1 MRTRPNRSLSVF
13 AAVALLAACGGGTP
27 SPNPETNGTTSS
39 TAGGGAGGAGTGA
52 EATSSATGGG
62 AGGAGTGAEATSSAT
77 GGGAGGAGTGAEA
90 TSSATGGGAGGA
102 GTGAEATSSATGGG
116 AGGAGPVQLTGA
128 VEKGPFVVGS
138 SVAISALRH
147 DLAPTG
153 RVFLT
158 ATDNDLGHFGVEL
171 AGPGPVSIEGEG
183 FYYNEVTGRLS
194 GAPLTLRALFDVAGG
209 APEQTAYVNLITH
222 LAYERARVLA
232 DGAGD
237 LTAAVAQAEGELR
250 AALGIGPE
258 GFDPHASGVEMN
270 ALGGDN
276 DANAYL
282 LAVGAVVLKTA
293 LLAAGEDG
301 PVDATM
307 QQLINQLSLD
317 LASDGALD
325 PALVAEL
332 AAAAAALDRYEVKDL
347 LGDRLEELGSP
358 AEVPDI
364 DRFFDEDGD
373 GFYDAADTC
382 RLVPNP
388 SQSPLNAICS
398 VKTVRPSRP
407 FLGRSLGQLYV
418 RDADQDG
425 LADLIVGNMG
435 AGSEGL
441 GVLRGKGT
449 GRLEDP
455 VWALPP
461 SGYYGKT
468 VVADFNEDGD
478 LDAVDVFFG
487 LFFIEGG
494 PGATFLPPVA
504 VDPSFGAS
512 SMVAADFDGDGH
524 QDVAAGATS
533 TVTVLLGDGTG
544 GFVAASTMAAD
555 ASSTLAVGDFDAD
568 GNADLAAAHWDA
580 MKVSVWLGD
589 GAGGF
594 DPPVFF
600 AMPSKASGVAVG
612 DFDGD
617 GDEDLVVSMLDGR
630 LRVLV
635 GNGAGGFTQGPEHQ
649 VSANYS
655 SEVQMAD
662 FTGDGKDDVVAN
674 WGRDGVVHLI
684 VSEGTAF
691 GEHHVFD
698 ETNVT
703 WDGAVAVGDLNGDGK
718 PDIVYGDG
726 EAVTVLVINL

>member
-1 MRTRPNRSLSVF
+1 MMTWPHRSLSAF
-13 AAVALLAACGGGTP
+13 AAAALLGACGGETAP
-27 SPNPETNGTTSS
+27 PEPETSGTTSS
-39 TAGGGAGGAGTGA
+39 TAGSAGTGA
-52 EATSSATGGG
+52 DASSSATGGG
-62 AGGAGTGAEATSSAT
+62 AGGAGTGADASSSAT
-77 GGGAGGAGTGAEA
+77 GGGAGGAGTGADA
-90 TSSATGGGAGGA
+90 SSSATGGGAGGA
-102 GTGAEATSSATGGG
+102 GTGADASSSATGGG

-128 VEKGPFVVGS
+128 VQKGPFIVGS

-147 DLAPTG
+147 DLTPTG
-153 RVFLT
+153 HVFLT

-171 AGPGPVSIEGEG
+171 ANPGPVSIESQG

-270 ALGGDN
+270 ALGGDG

-293 LLAAGEDG
+293 LLAAGEHG
-301 PVDATM
+301 SVDATM
-307 QQLINQLSLD
+307 QQFVNQLSLD

-332 AAAAAALDRYEVKDL
+332 AAAAAAIDRYEVMDL

-373 GFYDAADTC
+373 GFYDASDTC

-388 SQSPLNAICS
+388 SQAPLNAICS
-398 VKTVRPSRP
+398 VKTVHASRP
-407 FLGRSLGQLYV
+407 FPSGGVEQIFV

-425 LADLIVGNMG
+425 LADVVVGTAGDGIG
-435 AGSEGL
+435 A
-441 GVLRGKGT
+441 LRGKGT

-455 VWALPP
+455 VWAPP
-461 SGYYGKT
+461 LSGYYGEM

-478 LDAVDVFFG
+478 LDAVDGAFG
-487 LFFIEGG
+487 LMFNEGG
-494 PGATFLPPVA
+494 PGATFLPRVD
-504 VDPSFGAS
+504 VDPGLGAL

-524 QDVAAGATS
+524 LDVAAGGTS
-533 TVTVLLGDGTG
+533 TVTVYLGDGAG
-544 GFVAASTMAAD
+544 WFVAASTVDAD
-555 ASSTLAVGDFDAD
+555 YPVKLALGDFDAD
-568 GNADLAAAHWDA
+568 GNADLAAAHWDQ

-594 DPPVFF
+594 DPPAFF

-617 GDEDLVVSMLDGR
+617 GDEDLVVTMLDGR

-635 GNGAGGFTQGPEHQ
+635 GDGAGGFSQGPEHQ

-655 SEVQMAD
+655 SAVEMAD

-674 WGRDGVVHLI
+674 WGRDGVIHLL
-684 VSEGTAF
+684 VSEGTGF
-691 GEHHVFD
+691 GEDHVFD
-698 ETNVT
+698 ETIVSWGT
-703 WDGAVAVGDLNGDGK
+703 AVGVGDLNGDGK
-718 PDIVYGDG
+718 PDIVYDDG

>member
-1 MRTRPNRSLSVF
+1 MTTWPKRSLSAF
-13 AAVALLAACGGGTP
+13 AAAALLGACGGETAP
-27 SPNPETNGTTSS
+27 PDPETSS
-39 TAGGGAGGAGTGA
+39 TAGGTGTGTD
-52 EATSSATGGG
+52 ATSSATGGG
-62 AGGAGTGAEATSSAT
+62 AGGAGTGAEASSSAT

-90 TSSATGGGAGGA
+90 S
-102 GTGAEATSSATGGG
+102 SSATGGG

-138 SVAISALRH
+138 SVAISVLHH
-147 DLAPTG
+147 DLTPTG
-153 RVFLT
+153 QVFLT
-158 ATDNDLGHFGVEL
+158 ATDNDLGHFGVAL
-171 AGPGPVSIEGEG
+171 ANPGPVSIEGEG

-194 GAPLTLRALFDVAGG
+194 GAPLTLRALFDVASG

-222 LAYERARVLA
+222 LGYERARALA
-232 DGAGD
+232 DGTGD
-237 LTAAVAQAEGELR
+237 LTAVIAQAEGELR
-250 AALGIGPE
+250 AALGIGPP
-258 GFDPHASGVEMN
+258 GFDPHANGVEMN
-270 ALGGDN
+270 TLGGDG

-307 QQLINQLSLD
+307 QQLVNRISLD

-332 AAAAAALDRYEVKDL
+332 AAAASTLDRYEVMDL

-373 GFYDAADTC
+373 GFYDASDTC

-388 SQSPLNAICS
+388 SQAPLNAICS
-398 VKTVRPSRP
+398 VKTIHPSRP
-407 FLGRSLGQLYV
+407 FLSGGLEQIFV
-418 RDADQDG
+418 RDTDQDG
-425 LADLIVGNMG
+425 LVDVIVGNSG
-435 AGSEGL
+435 AAGSEGL

-455 VWALPP
+455 VWAPSP
-461 SGYYGKT
+461 SGYYGET
-468 VVADFNEDGD
+468 VLADFNEDGD

-487 LFFIEGG
+487 LIFIEGG
-494 PGATFLPPVA
+494 PGATFLPRVD
-504 VDPSFGAS
+504 VDPWLGAS
-512 SMVAADFDGDGH
+512 SVVAADFDGDGH
-524 QDVAAGATS
+524 LDVAAGGTS
-533 TVTVLLGDGTG
+533 TVAVYLGDGTG
-544 GFVAASTMAAD
+544 GFVAT
-555 ASSTLAVGDFDAD
+555 STLDADNPIKLALGDFDAD
-568 GNADLAAAHWDA
+568 GNADLAAAHWDQ

-594 DPPVFF
+594 DPPAFF

-635 GNGAGGFTQGPEHQ
+635 GDGAGGFTQGPEHQ
-649 VSANYS
+649 VSANHYS
-655 SEVQMAD
+655 TVEMAD

-674 WGRDGVVHLI
+674 WGRDGVIHLL

-691 GEHHVFD
+691 GEDHVFD
-698 ETNVT
+698 ETNVS
-703 WDGAVAVGDLNGDGK
+703 WGSAVGVGDLNRDGK
-718 PDIVYGDG
+718 PDIVYDDG

>member
-1 MRTRPNRSLSVF
+1 MTMWPNRSLSVF
-13 AAVALLAACGGGTP
+13 AAAVLLGACGGETP
-27 SPNPETNGTTSS
+27 PPDPETSGTTSS
-39 TAGGGAGGAGTGA
+39 TAGGAGTGT

-62 AGGAGTGAEATSSAT
+62 DGGAGTGTEATGSATAGGAGGAGTGTEATGSATGGGDGGAGTGTEATSSAT
-77 GGGAGGAGTGAEA
+77 GGE
-90 TSSATGGGAGGA
+90 
-102 GTGAEATSSATGGG
+102 

-128 VEKGPFVVGS
+128 VQKGPFIVGS

-147 DLAPTG
+147 DLTPTG
-153 RVFLT
+153 HVFLT
-158 ATDNDLGHFGVEL
+158 ATDNDLGHFGVTL

-194 GAPLTLRALFDVAGG
+194 GAALTLRALFDVAGG

-222 LAYERARVLA
+222 LAYERARALA
-232 DGAGD
+232 GGTGD

-270 ALGGDN
+270 ALGGDG

-293 LLAAGEDG
+293 LLAAGEHG
-301 PVDATM
+301 SVDATL
-307 QQLINQLSLD
+307 QQLVNQLSLD

-332 AAAAAALDRYEVKDL
+332 AAAASTLDRYEVMDL

-373 GFYDAADTC
+373 GFYDATDTC

-388 SQSPLNAICS
+388 SQAPLNAICS
-398 VKTVRPSRP
+398 VKTIRPSMP
-407 FLGRSLGQLYV
+407 FASGGVEQIFV
-418 RDADQDG
+418 RDADRDG
-425 LADLIVGNMG
+425 LADVVLGNSG
-435 AGSEGL
+435 EGL
-441 GVLRGKGT
+441 GVQRGKGT

-455 VWALPP
+455 VWAPP
-461 SGYYGKT
+461 ATGYYGES
-468 VVADFNEDGD
+468 VLADFNEDGD
-478 LDAVDVFFG
+478 LDAVDGSFG
-487 LFFIEGG
+487 LMFNEGG
-494 PGATFLPPVA
+494 PGATFLPRVD
-504 VDPSFGAS
+504 VDPWLGAL

-524 QDVAAGATS
+524 LDVAAGEAS
-533 TVTVLLGDGTG
+533 TVTVYLGDGTG
-544 GFVAASTMAAD
+544 GFVAASTVDAD
-555 ASSTLAVGDFDAD
+555 YPVKLALGDFDAD
-568 GNADLAAAHWDA
+568 GNADLAAAHWDQ

-594 DPPVFF
+594 DPPASF
-600 AMPSKASGVAVG
+600 AMPAKASAVAVG

-630 LRVLV
+630 LRVLA
-635 GNGAGGFTQGPEHQ
+635 GDGAGGFTQGPERQ
-649 VSANYS
+649 VSANQRS
-655 SEVQMAD
+655 TVEMAD

-674 WGRDGVVHLI
+674 WARDGVIHVL

-691 GEHHVFD
+691 GEDHVFD
-698 ETNVT
+698 ETIVSWGN
-703 WDGAVAVGDLNGDGK
+703 AVGVGDLNGDGK
-718 PDIVYGDG
+718 PDIVYDDGD
-726 EAVTVLVINL
+726 AVSVLVINL

>member
-1 MRTRPNRSLSVF
+1 MTTWPNRSVSAF
-13 AAVALLAACGGGTP
+13 AAAALLGACGG
-27 SPNPETNGTTSS
+27 ETAPPDSETSGITSS
-39 TAGGGAGGAGTGA
+39 TAGSAGAGADASSSATGGGAGSAATGA
-52 EATSSATGGG
+52 DASSSATGGG
-62 AGGAGTGAEATSSAT
+62 AGGAGTGAEASSSAT

-90 TSSATGGGAGGA
+90 S
-102 GTGAEATSSATGGG
+102 SSATGGG

-138 SVAISALRH
+138 SVAISVLRH
-147 DLAPTG
+147 DLTPTG
-153 RVFLT
+153 QVFLT

-171 AGPGPVSIEGEG
+171 ANPGPVSIEAEG

-194 GAPLTLRALFDVAGG
+194 GAPLTLRALFDVASG

-222 LAYERARVLA
+222 LGYERARALA
-232 DGAGD
+232 DGTGD
-237 LTAAVAQAEGELR
+237 LTAVIAQAEGELR
-250 AALGIGPE
+250 AALGIGPP
-258 GFDPHASGVEMN
+258 GFDPHANGVEMN
-270 ALGGDN
+270 TLGGDG

-307 QQLINQLSLD
+307 QQLVNRISLD

-332 AAAAAALDRYEVKDL
+332 AAAAATIDRYEVMDL

-373 GFYDAADTC
+373 GFYDTSDTC

-388 SQSPLNAICS
+388 SQAPLNAICS
-398 VKTVRPSRP
+398 VKTIHPSRP
-407 FLGRSLGQLYV
+407 FLSGGVEQIFV

-425 LADLIVGNMG
+425 LADVVVGNSG
-435 AGSEGL
+435 EGL

-455 VWALPP
+455 VWAPSP
-461 SGYYGKT
+461 SGYYGES
-468 VVADFNEDGD
+468 VLADFNEDGD

-487 LFFIEGG
+487 LMFIEGG
-494 PGATFLPPVA
+494 PGATFLPRVD
-504 VDPSFGAS
+504 VDPWLGAS
-512 SMVAADFDGDGH
+512 SVVAADLDGDGH
-524 QDVAAGATS
+524 LDVAAGGTS
-533 TVTVLLGDGTG
+533 TVAVYLGDGTG
-544 GFVAASTMAAD
+544 GFVAVSTVDAD
-555 ASSTLAVGDFDAD
+555 APRTLAVGDFDAD
-568 GNADLAAAHWDA
+568 GNADLAAAHWDQ

-594 DPPVFF
+594 DPPAFF

-617 GDEDLVVSMLDGR
+617 GDKDLVVSMLDGR

-635 GNGAGGFTQGPEHQ
+635 GDGAGGFSQGPEHQ
-649 VSANYS
+649 VSANQYS
-655 SEVQMAD
+655 TVEMAD

-674 WGRDGVVHLI
+674 WGRDGVIHLL

-691 GEHHVFD
+691 GEDHVFD
-698 ETNVT
+698 ETIVS
-703 WDGAVAVGDLNGDGK
+703 WGSAVGVGDLNGDGK
-718 PDIVYGDG
+718 PDIVYDDG

>member
-1 MRTRPNRSLSVF
+1 MMKWPNRSLSAF
-13 AAVALLAACGGGTP
+13 AAAALLGACGGETAP
-27 SPNPETNGTTSS
+27 PDPETSGTVSS
-39 TAGGGAGGAGTGA
+39 TASGAGAGADASSSATGAGDSGAGAGADASSSATGAGDGGAGTGT
-52 EATSSATGGG
+52 EATSSATGAG
-62 AGGAGTGAEATSSAT
+62 AGGAATGADASSSAT
-77 GGGAGGAGTGAEA
+77 GA
-90 TSSATGGGAGGA
+90 
-102 GTGAEATSSATGGG
+102 G

-128 VEKGPFVVGS
+128 VQKGPFIVGS
-138 SVAISALRH
+138 SVAVSALRR
-147 DLAPTG
+147 DLTPTG
-153 RVFLT
+153 HVFFT

-171 AGPGPVSIEGEG
+171 ANPGPVSIESQG

-232 DGAGD
+232 DDAGD

-270 ALGGDN
+270 ALGGDG

-293 LLAAGEDG
+293 LLAAGEHG
-301 PVDATM
+301 SVDATL
-307 QQLINQLSLD
+307 QQLVNQLSLD
-317 LASDGALD
+317 LASDGALA

-332 AAAAAALDRYEVKDL
+332 AAAASTLDRYQVMDL

-373 GFYDAADTC
+373 GFYDATDTC

-388 SQSPLNAICS
+388 SQAPLNAICS
-398 VKTVRPSRP
+398 VKTIHPSMPVLR
-407 FLGRSLGQLYV
+407 GGVEQLFV

-425 LADLIVGNMG
+425 LADVVLGNNG
-435 AGSEGL
+435 EGL

-455 VWALPP
+455 VWAPTP
-461 SGYYGKT
+461 SGYYGQS
-468 VVADFNEDGD
+468 VLDDFNEDGD
-478 LDAVDVFFG
+478 LDAVDAFFG
-487 LFFIEGG
+487 LKFIEGG
-494 PGATFLPPVA
+494 PGATFLPPVD
-504 VDPSFGAS
+504 VDPWLGAS
-512 SMVAADFDGDGH
+512 SVVAADFDGDGH
-524 QDVAAGATS
+524 LDVAAGGTS
-533 TVTVLLGDGTG
+533 ALSVYLGDGTG
-544 GFVAASTMAAD
+544 GFVAAPTLD
-555 ASSTLAVGDFDAD
+555 AEYPAKLALGDFDAD
-568 GNADLAAAHWDA
+568 GNADLAAAHRDQ

-594 DPPVFF
+594 DPPAFF
-600 AMPSKASGVAVG
+600 AMPSRASGVAVG

-617 GDEDLVVSMLDGR
+617 GDEDLVVSMQDGR

-635 GNGAGGFTQGPEHQ
+635 GDGTGGFTQGPEHQ
-649 VSANYS
+649 VSANQYS
-655 SEVQMAD
+655 TVEMAD

-674 WGRDGVVHLI
+674 WGRDGVIHLL

-691 GEHHVFD
+691 GEDHVFD
-698 ETNVT
+698 ETIVSWGN
-703 WDGAVAVGDLNGDGK
+703 AVGVGDLNGDGK
-718 PDIVYGDG
+718 PDIVYDDG

>member
-1 MRTRPNRSLSVF
+1 MTMWPNRSLSVF
-13 AAVALLAACGGGTP
+13 AAAALLGACGGETP
-27 SPNPETNGTTSS
+27 PLDPETSGTTSS
-39 TAGGGAGGAGTGA
+39 TAGGTSSATGGGGGGAGTGT

-62 AGGAGTGAEATSSAT
+62 DGGAGTGTEATSSAT
-77 GGGAGGAGTGAEA
+77 GGGD
-90 TSSATGGGAGGA
+90 
-102 GTGAEATSSATGGG
+102 
-116 AGGAGPVQLTGA
+116 GGAGPVQLTGA
-128 VEKGPFVVGS
+128 VQKGPFIVGS

-147 DLAPTG
+147 DLTPTG
-153 RVFLT
+153 QVFLT

-232 DGAGD
+232 GGAGD

-270 ALGGDN
+270 ALGGDG

-293 LLAAGEDG
+293 LLAAGEHG
-301 PVDATM
+301 SVDATL
-307 QQLINQLSLD
+307 QQLVNQLSLD

-325 PALVAEL
+325 PALVAQL
-332 AAAAAALDRYEVKDL
+332 AAAASTLDRYEVMDL

-373 GFYDAADTC
+373 GFYDATDTC

-388 SQSPLNAICS
+388 SQAPLNAICS
-398 VKTVRPSRP
+398 VKTVHASRP
-407 FLGRSLGQLYV
+407 FLGGSLERIFV

-425 LADLIVGNMG
+425 LADVIVGNIG
-435 AGSEGL
+435 AFANEGL

-449 GRLEDP
+449 GRLEEP
-455 VWALPP
+455 VWAPP
-461 SGYYGKT
+461 SDYSDT
-468 VVADFNEDGD
+468 MVLADFNEDGD
-478 LDAVDVFFG
+478 LDAMDGFFG

-494 PGATFLPPVA
+494 PGATFLPRVD
-504 VDPSFGAS
+504 VDPSLGAS

-524 QDVAAGATS
+524 LDVAASGTS
-533 TVTVLLGDGTG
+533 TVTVFLGDGTG
-544 GFVAASTMAAD
+544 GFVTASTVDAD
-555 ASSTLAVGDFDAD
+555 YPITLALGDFDAD
-568 GNADLAAAHWDA
+568 GNADLAGAHWDQR
-580 MKVSVWLGD
+580 KVTVWLGD

-594 DPPVFF
+594 DPPASF
-600 AMPSKASGVAVG
+600 AMPAKASGVAVG

-635 GNGAGGFTQGPEHQ
+635 GDGAGGFSQGPEHQ
-649 VSANYS
+649 VSANHYS
-655 SEVQMAD
+655 TVEMAD

-674 WGRDGVVHLI
+674 WGRDGVIHLL

-691 GEHHVFD
+691 GEDHVFD

-703 WDGAVAVGDLNGDGK
+703 WDNAVGVGDLNGDGK